1 MFYVLMGIILM
12 LFFFFCFSQSI
23 NGVYVNSKKIKP
35 GIGHE
40 IKIGDTIAFGCGFE
54 NQSPEFEY
62 TFELTPSTSSKR
74 SENEVSGDVHFSPTK
89 RRRVVDSPSE
99 TIIEASSIQIKHQEK
114 IKKLSQEFSSKENR
128 QNELQ
133 NKLQQTE
140 SELLT
145 QLQKQRKKL
154 EDRRNSAE
162 VEWKRMLDAKLIEK
176 EKDLRDQFNK
186 QIKVL
191 ESEKENMEQKLQME
205 LSNKLSEQDQLY
217 QQELQEQKLALVQA
231 MFDKENELVAQLKAK
246 EGIIEKYKSVEE
258 NQKELELC
266 LLELR
271 KEIQEKDMKLKE
283 QENVVSKVESSA
295 KQTVIQTME
304 DEFTCIICQE
314 LFIQATT
321 LPCAHSFCELCLKLW
336 MRKKKNCPVCRR
348 NIRGQA
354 VYSLVLDSAIDKMV
368 ESMDDEAKL
377 RRSEIRKERMEQNQ
391 KDEATEGKF
400 SSGKSSSTD
409 SCPPRDPPS
418 VIVII

>member
-12 LFFFFCFSQSI
+12 LFFFFCFWQSI

-74 SENEVSGDVHFSPTK
+74 SENEVSGNVHFSPTK

-409 SCPPRDPPS
+409 SCPPRDPRS
-418 VIVII
+418 VIVIT

>member
-1 MFYVLMGIILM
+1 MFYVLMGHTYTDFFL
-12 LFFFFCFSQSI
+12 LFFSQSV
-23 NGVYVNSKKIKP
+23 NGVYVNSKRIKP
-35 GIGHE
+35 GLGHE
-40 IKIGDTIAFGCGFE
+40 IKIGDTVAFGCGVK

-74 SENEVSGDVHFSPTK
+74 SENQIIRDAHLSPTK
-89 RRRVVDSPSE
+89 RRRVVDSPSV
-99 TIIEASSIQIKHQEK
+99 TFIEASSVQIKHQEEK
-114 IKKLSQEFSSKENR
+114 IKKLSQELSSKENM
-128 QNELQ
+128 QKELQ
-133 NKLQQTE
+133 NKLQKTE

-145 QLQKQRKKL
+145 QLQKQRKEL
-154 EDRRNSAE
+154 EDHRNSAE
-162 VEWKRMLDAKLIEK
+162 IELKRTLDAKLIEK
-176 EKDLRDQFNK
+176 EKDLHDQFDKKLKALENDK
-186 QIKVL
+186 QDI
-191 ESEKENMEQKLQME
+191 EQKLQIE
-205 LSNKLSEQDQLY
+205 LSNKLSEKDQLY

-246 EGIIEKYKSVEE
+246 DGLIEKYKSVEE

-271 KEIQEKDMKLKE
+271 KEIQEKDMKLRE

-409 SCPPRDPPS
+409 SCPPRDP
-418 VIVII
+418 